1 VAQKRADVPISIE
14 IKREKDVIKIGIWE
28 AHFPV
33 RGRSGVTAPVHNV
46 LRLKLH

>member
-33 RGRSGVTAPVHNV
+33 RGPELDLV
-46 LRLKLH
+46 LQHRCTMV